1 MSAIAPAAAS
11 AGVVQPPGGVAQLGW
26 FSEPGGLRAGLG
38 RAWLRRRAKASPAAQ
53 AMVGAAGRVVTPI
66 PRGGYGEVLFCV
78 HGRPLKYAA
87 RARVP
92 LDFGA
97 RVRVSAALSPSA
109 IEVAHLGPAVDGR
122 P

>member
-1 MSAIAPAAAS
+1 M
-11 AGVVQPPGGVAQLGW
+11 AQLGW
-26 FSEPGGLRAGLG
+26 FSEPGGLLAGLE
-38 RAWLRRRAKASPAAQ
+38 RSLLRRRRAKASPTAA
-53 AMVGAAGRVVTPI
+53 AMIGAAGRVVTPI
-66 PRGGYGEVLFCV
+66 PRGGYGEVVFCV

-92 LDFGA
+92 LDSGA

-109 IEVAHLGPAVDGR
+109 IEVARLGPAADAC

>member
-1 MSAIAPAAAS
+1 MSVIAPVAVS
-11 AGVVQPPGGVAQLGW
+11 AGAVQPPGGVAQLGW
-26 FSEPGGLRAGLG
+26 FSQSRGLLTGLD
-38 RAWLRRRAKASPAAQ
+38 RTLLRRRAKASPAAD
-53 AMVGAAGRVVTPI
+53 AMVGAAGHVVTPI

-92 LDFGA
+92 LGLGA

-109 IEVAHLGPAVDGR
+109 IEVAHLGPAADSR

>member
-1 MSAIAPAAAS
+1 M
-11 AGVVQPPGGVAQLGW
+11 AQLGW
-26 FSEPGGLRAGLG
+26 FTEPGGLLTGLD
-38 RAWLRRRAKASPAAQ
+38 RTLLRRRARTSPSAE

-87 RARVP
+87 RARTP
-92 LDFGA
+92 LGFGA

-109 IEVAHLGPAVDGR
+109 IEVAHLGPAADGC